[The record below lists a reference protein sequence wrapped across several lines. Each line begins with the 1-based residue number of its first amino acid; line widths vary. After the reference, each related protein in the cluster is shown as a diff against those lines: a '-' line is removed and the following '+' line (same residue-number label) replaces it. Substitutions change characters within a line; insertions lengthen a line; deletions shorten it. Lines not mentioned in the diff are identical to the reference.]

1 MWTGKLATDFV
12 RFPSLA
18 NVPEVRSNLAL
29 ITESHKFFMNGSGW
43 QVSCGAKKIMY
54 LFVVTNFNVGPSLRL
69 NII

>member
-43 QVSCGAKKIMY
+43 QVSYNASKLY
-54 LFVVTNFNVGPSLRL
+54 FFVVTRFNVGPSLRL